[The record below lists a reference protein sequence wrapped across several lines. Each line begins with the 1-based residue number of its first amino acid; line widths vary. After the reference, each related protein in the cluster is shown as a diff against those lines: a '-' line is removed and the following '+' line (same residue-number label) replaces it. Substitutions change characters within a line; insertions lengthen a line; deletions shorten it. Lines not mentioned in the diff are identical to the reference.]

1 MANKKPA
8 PKKVSA
14 KSTGKPADKKT
25 VKPAAKP
32 VAKKPVAKP
41 AAKKIAPAAKK
52 AVAKPAAKKPTP
64 VAKKPVAKPAAKKP
78 TPVVKKAVAKPAA
91 KKPTPVAKKPVA
103 KPAAKKPTPVVKKAV
118 AKPAAKKPTPVAK
131 KAVAKPAA
139 KKPTPVAKKA
149 VAKPAVKKSTKPV
162 AKPVVNKTASKPVKK
177 TPTPKSVSKTPVS
190 KSTPKVLA
198 KVVEKKAETP
208 AVKKQEVK
216 KVVIEKPL
224 AVKSTSKSGKKTPT
238 KTLISSTTPLPK
250 KSDVYKTNTFASNTL
265 KNDTGKVIAHR
276 KTSELKRKSNDGDN
290 IKRYEPESTRSILD
304 MGPVS
309 EGPSFRY
316 SDDDLAEFRELLIK
330 KQETAKSELQY
341 LQGVIMRKDEGG
353 TEDTEN
359 KYQNIEDGGASMERE
374 QFNQLASRQITFI
387 SHLEQALVR
396 IENKTYG
403 ICRETGKLIDKARLR
418 AVPHATLSIEA
429 KNAKKS

>member
-91 KKPTPVAKKPVA
+91 KKPTPVAKK
-103 KPAAKKPTPVVKKAV
+103 AV

-149 VAKPAVKKSTKPV
+149 VAKPAVKKSTKPVAKPV